1 MKNLKKLIAKQLN
14 DFEDSQ
20 SGVDQGSY
28 FRWKEH
34 HINDALLLSASY
46 LFGLFVDQFSR
57 PFSFKADCTS
67 CVITIPM
74 TCAKPTKVISVG
86 DSSCDNVVEND
97 TNSRNLL
104 GLLGTKCISESE
116 ETYSFKFLSSHTIQF
131 TKEIKKGQKVS
142 LMCARPPKDISE
154 VPQSLI
160 DEHRVFIV
168 NLALWFLYLSDSE
181 SVSNLERSKDH
192 YSFIR
197 DYVQNVLLQE
207 FSLREDDYSKGRRK
221 VDDR

>member
-1 MKNLKKLIAKQLN
+1 MKSLRELIAKQLN
-14 DFEDSQ
+14 DFDDSQ
-20 SGVDQGSY
+20 SGVDQDAY

-46 LFGLFVDQFSR
+46 LFSLFVDEFGR
-57 PFSFKADCTS
+57 PFTFKADCTS

-74 TCAKPTKVISVG
+74 KCAKPLNVISVG
-86 DSSCDNVVEND
+86 DNRCDNVVEND

-104 GLLGTKCISESE
+104 GLLGTECISDSKNNY
-116 ETYSFKFLSSHTIQF
+116 TFKFISSHTIQF
-131 TKEIKKGQKVS
+131 TQEIEKGEKIHLV
-142 LMCARPPKDISE
+142 CARPPKDISE
-154 VPQSLI
+154 VPQSIL
-160 DEHRVFIV
+160 DEHRIFIV

-181 SVSNLERSKDH
+181 SISNLERAQIH
-192 YSFIR
+192 YAFIK

-207 FSLREDDYSKGRRK
+207 FSLREDDYIKGRRK